1 MRDSAVRAVFV
12 GQPYTM
18 LRPEHYEQWKE
29 IDFTFD
35 TRQMFHDLPA
45 R

>member
-1 MRDSAVRAVFV
+1 
-12 GQPYTM
+12 M

-35 TRQMFHDLPA
+35 TKQMFHDIPV

>member
-1 MRDSAVRAVFV
+1 
-12 GQPYTM
+12 M

>member
-1 MRDSAVRAVFV
+1 
-12 GQPYTM
+12 M
-18 LRPEHYEQWKE
+18 LRPDHYDMWKE

-35 TRQMFHDLPA
+35 TKQMFHDIPA